1 MDLEDVVQKLRGA
14 RRERPVTANEGC
26 PRESADRIR
35 SAIASKWISAVAS
48 SCTAVPRRPQ
58 SSPAIG
64 RRTPRVDSAGRAAA
78 PSWARGNPY
87 AKKAFPRAKTWTR
100 RGRAA
105 GLSGKRPPSGWDVE
119 AEQEEAALAEKRK
132 KISAKDLYNELV
144 SATARTRGKSKL
156 PGPITSSAAEVTAGE
171 SCDGG
176 YPHAPF
182 HDSQAHSQRKARDE
196 DDNDCPVTSAQR
208 NTSAV
213 DVVPDNAPLVP
224 KDEETR
230 GEDLELGVMG
240 SNTAAT
246 TGEDLGHEQ
255 ELQQQQKQQR
265 FQADSS
271 SQRLSQSL
279 TDDDRRDTVAADE
292 MLLGLPQVDAP
303 LYPRKSDLGDAVTI
317 NQRMGE
323 GGVSGNRSYSTSAAD
338 SVCSSSGSSV
348 SSEEDHSF
356 YEDDSEEAASGILED
371 PTEGVDSWLED
382 VHGTGREAFFGLFK
396 CDATPQF
403 CRPSLEVIGRHGIG
417 SNFVDGEPNI
427 KYLPQ
432 RPVELHEIS
441 ASPPSVAPP
450 PETAAFRRR
459 PTPRPASPVRP
470 NSATATSVAVTSA
483 NATTADGVVQKS
495 GKPNAQDPSPRARQV
510 RLSTPTE
517 NAVTSETQDQQV
529 VPPPPTT
536 ASTTAAVARD
546 RPHTSPGMRNGPS
559 GNAHGG
565 GIRPSSTRCSPTGSP
580 TRTRLAG
587 GVQGGS
593 VIEKRNT
600 PKQPTP
606 RRPQTAD
613 GRDVEATRYKM
624 PFLDDPHDPVMIAH
638 RMMKRPAS
646 PRRDYLMRCAE
657 RQLLPVPVINR
668 ALRIDPQPAI
678 ADPMTGDA
686 GEVHTA
692 GGKPGEAEETNIG
705 GRGGRHQEGQREGC
719 IRLRHYYLGE
729 ARARCLR
736 SAITSVP
743 VTLRE
748 VELVDSGLDGPASE
762 TLLGVLL
769 ERAGTISK
777 LDLSGNRIGLKGA
790 SGLSRLIAHKRCAL
804 RSLKLDGNKAGDH
817 AVITVLKALARYQP
831 PVTHL
836 GLSDNGLTL
845 KVMQECAG
853 PLLTGGLSLLSLD
866 LGWNH
871 LNQQAIEEVSDALA
885 WNKSVTKMNLEFNN
899 SGEGVHA
906 LAEALQNNKTLTNL
920 NLTANHVRWEGA
932 IALSEAVVASTNI
945 RNLVLRDNPIGT
957 AAGLQMSIALAEKPG
972 DPCLVD
978 IKGCTCFSDKTD
990 VWSGMKARKG
1000 AARAARLA
1008 LVRARNA
1015 AIRARKKLRE
1025 KEKRDQSSSRTGGK
1039 KSGAE
1044 LDSTGASK
1052 GAPQPP
1058 KNVPPPL
1065 PPPTQPDEHLYWL
1078 DLTVDRKW
1086 DLRLNRPFDR
1096 AVGREV
1102 LRTFNF
1108 SSGGSLAGILRVPGG
1123 APRQVTFRRREKLQ
1137 PAPGD
1142 ATGNGLS
1149 SGRGRKSGVVEDGR
1163 GPAVGRGKAISN
1175 VAVSKGMGKGKARGG
1190 TARQREAD
1198 HPLAKWCGLNEW
1210 AERKERGWEGD
1221 VPPVQGLTVR
1231 EEVNKLLAQ
1240 AS

>member
-1 MDLEDVVQKLRGA
+1 MDLEDIVSQLRGA

-26 PRESADRIR
+26 PKESADRIR
-35 SAIASKWISAVAS
+35 SAVASKWISAVAS

-58 SSPAIG
+58 SSPVIG

-105 GLSGKRPPSGWDVE
+105 GLSGKRSPSGWDVE

-156 PGPITSSAAEVTAGE
+156 PGPIPSSAAEVAAGD

-182 HDSQAHSQRKARDE
+182 HDSQAHSQKKARDE
-196 DDNDCPVTSAQR
+196 DDEDCPVTSAHR

-213 DVVPDNAPLVP
+213 DVVPNNAPLVP
-224 KDEETR
+224 RDQETR
-230 GEDLELGVMG
+230 GEDLDLGVMG

-246 TGEDLGHEQ
+246 TGEDLEHEQ
-255 ELQQQQKQQR
+255 EFQLQQKHQR
-265 FQADSS
+265 FQVDSS

-279 TDDDRRDTVAADE
+279 TDDDGRDTVAADE
-292 MLLGLPQVDAP
+292 MLLGLSQVDAP
-303 LYPRKSDLGDAVTI
+303 LYPRNSDLGDAATI
-317 NQRMGE
+317 NQRTGE
-323 GGVSGNRSYSTSAAD
+323 GGVSGNRSCSTSAAD

-348 SSEEDHSF
+348 SSKEDQSF

-371 PTEGVDSWLED
+371 LTEGVDSWLED

-417 SNFVDGEPNI
+417 SNFIDGEPNI

-441 ASPPSVAPP
+441 ASPPSVAPH
-450 PETAAFRRR
+450 PETVAFRRR

-470 NSATATSVAVTSA
+470 NAATAASVAVTSA
-483 NATTADGVVQKS
+483 NATTADGEAQKS
-495 GKPNAQDPSPRARQV
+495 AKSKAQHPSSTAGQV
-510 RLSTPTE
+510 HLSTPME
-517 NAVTSETQDQQV
+517 NAVTRETQNRQV
-529 VPPPPTT
+529 APRPPTT
-536 ASTTAAVARD
+536 ASKTAAAARD
-546 RPHTSPGMRNGPS
+546 RPHSSPVTRNGS
-559 GNAHGG
+559 SGGNAQGG
-565 GIRPSSTRCSPTGSP
+565 GIHPSSTWRSPTGSP

-587 GVQGGS
+587 VLQGGS
-593 VIEKRNT
+593 VIEKGNT
-600 PKQPTP
+600 PKQLTP

-613 GRDVEATRYKM
+613 GRDVEATRYET

-668 ALRIDPQPAI
+668 AFRIDPQPAM

-686 GEVHTA
+686 REVHTA
-692 GGKPGEAEETNIG
+692 GGKAGEAEETNIG

-729 ARARCLR
+729 ARAKCLR

-769 ERAGTISK
+769 ERAGTIGK
-777 LDLSGNRIGLKGA
+777 LDLSGNRIGPKGA
-790 SGLSRLIAHKRCAL
+790 SGLSRLIAHKQCAL

-831 PVTHL
+831 PVSHL

-853 PLLTGGLSLLSLD
+853 PLLTGGLALLSLD

-871 LNQQAIEEVSDALA
+871 LNQQAVEELSDALT

-920 NLTANHVRWEGA
+920 NLTANQVRWEGA
-932 IALSEAVVASTNI
+932 VALSEAVLANTNI

-957 AAGLQMSIALAEKPG
+957 AAGLQMSIALAEKHG

-990 VWSGMKARKG
+990 VWSGMKARKA

-1039 KSGAE
+1039 KSGAQ

-1052 GAPQPP
+1052 VAPQPP

-1065 PPPTQPDEHLYWL
+1065 PPPTRPDEHLYWL

-1108 SSGGSLAGILRVPGG
+1108 STGGSLAGILRVPGG

-1137 PAPGD
+1137 PASGD
-1142 ATGNGLS
+1142 ATGTGLS
-1149 SGRGRKSGVVEDGR
+1149 SGRGRKSGVVGDGR
-1163 GPAVGRGKAISN
+1163 GTAVGRGKAISN
-1175 VAVSKGMGKGKARGG
+1175 VAVSKGRGKGKAGEG

-1198 HPLAKWCGLNEW
+1198 HPLAKWLYEW
-1210 AERKERGWEGD
+1210 TERKGRGWEGD
-1221 VPPVQGLTVR
+1221 VPPVEGLTMR
-1231 EEVNKLLAQ
+1231 EEVDKLLAQ